1 MELLMAVQMTAEV
14 MPMSES
20 DFSDG
25 SGDGSDGS
33 ESDGYTDGSE
43 DSEGDFSGDSGE

>member
-1 MELLMAVQMTAEV
+1 MELLMAVQMTAV
-14 MPMSES
+14 MES

-43 DSEGDFSGDSGE
+43 NSEGDFSSDSGE